1 MSREGIYVGGNEIV
15 QRYVGSTLVW
25 EKFNLILIGSGNFNF
40 TAEGATKVAINLDN
54 ANGIYSFEDLN
65 RYKEATAVKRGG
77 KTFRINAVEFRS
89 QTGSYNEFYGSF
101 SMYFRTQTDRNQF
114 LSLGTNTSFYKEKS
128 RR

>member
-40 TAEGATKVAINLDN
+40 QTDGETKVSINLDN

-77 KTFRINAVEFRS
+77 KTFRINSVQFTS
-89 QTGSYNEFYGSF
+89 STGAYNEFYGSF
-101 SMYFRTQTDRNQF
+101 SLYFRTRSDRDQF
-114 LSLGTNTSFYKEKS
+114 LRLETNTSFYKEKS
-128 RR
+128 RY